1 MKTLDPHICWTA
13 LESKDARFDGRF
25 FTGVKT
31 TGIYCRPVCPAPLPR
46 RQHVEYYRCAAAAE
60 AAGFRP
66 CLRCRP
72 EASPGTPAWN
82 GHSEVISRA
91 LQLIASGTLKEGGV
105 ENLAGQLNLSTRQL
119 RRLFMDQL
127 GATPIAVAQT
137 YRVQFAKQ
145 LITETGLPM
154 SEIAFTAGFSSIRR
168 FNSAMQKAYKMNPS
182 ELRRTKKEPTGKA
195 SVLELNLS
203 YRPPYN
209 WDAMMDFLS
218 VRAIPGIDLV
228 NKKGYRRTVSI
239 DNVSG
244 VIEVQPMPEKNF
256 VKLRVPLH
264 LAHGLQQIVEKI
276 RNLFDLRAEPENISH
291 TLSVDPL
298 LASIIKKHPGIR
310 VPGAWAEFEIAVR
323 AILGQQVSV
332 KAASTLAARL
342 VEQHGQ
348 PIESDVPELNRLFP
362 KPEQLAEADLTKI
375 GVTSKRAE
383 TIHNLSRAVAEG
395 EIDFSVGW
403 SLEQTVKRWTEL
415 PGIGPWTAHYI
426 AMRGLGE
433 PDAFPAEDL
442 VLQQVVGDGQ
452 RLTPGQLRERAEK
465 WQPWRAYATIVLWR
479 HATDLQNERK

>member
-1 MKTLDPHICWTA
+1 MKTLDPNICWTA

-46 RQHVEYYRCAAAAE
+46 RQHVEYFRCAAAAE

-91 LQLIASGTLKEGGV
+91 LQLIASGVLKEGGV
-105 ENLAGQLNLSTRQL
+105 ENLAEQLNLSTRQL
-119 RRLFMDQL
+119 RRLFQDQL

-182 ELRRTKKEPTGKA
+182 ELRRTKKEPVGKA

-209 WDAMMDFLS
+209 WDAMLNFLAGRS
-218 VRAIPGIDLV
+218 IPGIDRV
-228 NKKGYRRTVSI
+228 DKKRYRRTVSI
-239 DNVSG
+239 GDVSG
-244 VIEVQPMPEKNF
+244 MIEIQPVPEKNH
-256 VKLRVPLH
+256 VKLKVPLH
-264 LAHGLQQIVEKI
+264 LANGLQQIVEKV
-276 RNLFDLRAEPENISH
+276 RNLFDLRAEPENIQY
-291 TLSVDPL
+291 TLSKDPL
-298 LASIIKKHPGIR
+298 LKKILKKHPGIR
-310 VPGAWAEFEIAVR
+310 VPGAWSGFEIAIR

-342 VEQHGQ
+342 VEKYGQ
-348 PIESDVPELNRLFP
+348 PIESDIPELNRLFP
-362 KPEQLAEADLTKI
+362 TPEHLAEADLTGLGI
-375 GVTSKRAE
+375 TSKRAE
-383 TIHNLSRAVAEG
+383 TIRHLSQVVAEG
-395 EIDFSVGW
+395 KMDFSVGW
-403 SLEQTVKRWTEL
+403 SLNQTVKRWTEL

-442 VLQQVVGDGQ
+442 VLQQVVGNGK
-452 RLTPGQLRERAEK
+452 RITPGQLRERAEQ
-465 WQPWRAYATIVLWR
+465 WQPWRAYATVALWR
-479 HATDLQNERK
+479 HATDLQK